1 MATSARR
8 PFEIIGAEFDSGGRV
23 RGTSL
28 APKTLREYGLLER
41 LLQVDS
47 SVVEGTDVAAP
58 GHGHR
63 PSGKRPGPPEVND
76 LAAAEL
82 FSKAL
87 YSHTREVLYRGNRPL
102 LIGGDHSISIAT
114 VSAVV
119 DHYRRLKGSEAPVG
133 LLWVDAHPD
142 LNTPESSPSGNLHGM
157 VARTLLGEGPA
168 SLVSLGETKPKL
180 KPHQLAQLGLRDVD
194 PPERQYIR
202 SAGITA
208 CSMRDIDCMG
218 VYACMQRCLDALAA
232 CSAGIYVSFDL
243 DVCDPS
249 IAPGVDTPVRG
260 GLSFREAHLVMEL
273 VAERHDILGIELV
286 EYDPK
291 FDQSHTSADLAI
303 ALLES
308 ALGKSIL

>member
-1 MATSARR
+1 MTSSVHR

-41 LLQVDS
+41 LHKVDP
-47 SVVEGTDVAAP
+47 SVVEGLDVAAP
-58 GHGHR
+58 AHSHA
-63 PSGKRPGPPEVND
+63 PHGKRPGPPEVND

-87 YSHTREVLYRGNRPL
+87 YNHTREVLHRGHRPL

-119 DHYRRLKGSEAPVG
+119 DHYRGIRGPDASVG

-157 VARTLLGEGPA
+157 VARTLLGEGP
-168 SLVSLGETKPKL
+168 STLVSLGESQPKL
-180 KPHQLAQLGLRDVD
+180 KPHQLSQLGLRDVD
-194 PPERQYIR
+194 PPERQFIR

-208 CSMRDIDCMG
+208 CSMRDIDCVG
-218 VYACMQRCLDALAA
+218 VYACMQRCLDALAS

-273 VAERHDILGIELV
+273 IAERNDILGIELV